1 MRRLLVSAMLLFLI
15 GPGMISAQVATWS
28 PDQAHSEVGFSV
40 LHMSLSNVR
49 GRFGSVTGTVR
60 FDQVNIANSSVNVSI
75 DVTGVD
81 TGESARDSVLK
92 SASFLDID
100 KYPTATF
107 VSTRVEK
114 TASGLIITGNLTL
127 RGVTRQVVLTAD
139 GPNGPVTGMDQKLH
153 AGFTATAAIDRRDF
167 GIGTSFP
174 SGIVGD
180 QVTLSIDLEIIKQ

>member
-1 MRRLLVSAMLLFLI
+1 MRRLLVSAMLLLFI
-15 GPGMISAQVATWS
+15 VPGISAQVAAWS
-28 PDQAHSEVGFSV
+28 PDQAHSEVDFSV

-49 GRFGSVTGTVR
+49 GRFGNVTGTVH
-60 FDQVNIANSSVNVSI
+60 FDQANIANSSVNVTI

-92 SASFLDID
+92 SASFFDID

-107 VSTRVEK
+107 VSTKVEK
-114 TASGLIITGNLTL
+114 TASGLTITGNLTL

-153 AGFTATAAIDRRDF
+153 AGFTAAAAIDRRDF
-167 GIGTSFP
+167 GIGANFP

-180 QVTLSIDLEIIKQ
+180 QVKLSIDLEIIKQ